1 MFHLFSFFE
10 ETGTTNNGGGDIW
23 TWVIMGVMVVA
34 LVLLMVIPN
43 RKRKKQA
50 EEMMAKL
57 TEGCVVTTIG
67 GIVGTVVKLDDK
79 NIWLETGTDD
89 NKTVMQFVRGAIH
102 SIAPAPGS
110 PEAIAMEEKEKKE
123 KEESEQDEIK

>member
-1 MFHLFSFFE
+1 MFHLFSFLE
-10 ETGTTNNGGGDIW
+10 DTTNSGNTGNGIW

-34 LVLLMVIPN
+34 LVLLFIIPN

-50 EEMMAKL
+50 EEMMSKL
-57 TEGCVVTTIG
+57 QEGCVITTIG

-79 NIWLETGTDD
+79 NIWLETGTED

-110 PEAIAMEEKEKKE
+110 PEAKAIEEEEKKKE
-123 KEESEQDEIK
+123 EEPDEIK